1 MQINMWPTNRG
12 DIRLQTHRPCLTD
25 NAHHYAHARN
35 MDIEEQN
42 DDELFMLGCVTGL
55 CNQESRDQLLLNDM
69 LQFLRE
75 AQEARRQRQNG
86 TD

>member
-1 MQINMWPTNRG
+1 
-12 DIRLQTHRPCLTD
+12 
-25 NAHHYAHARN
+25 

-42 DDELFMLGCVTGL
+42 DDELFMLGCVTVL
-55 CNQESRDQLLLNDM
+55 CNQEPRDQLLLNDM
-69 LQFLRE
+69 LLFLRE